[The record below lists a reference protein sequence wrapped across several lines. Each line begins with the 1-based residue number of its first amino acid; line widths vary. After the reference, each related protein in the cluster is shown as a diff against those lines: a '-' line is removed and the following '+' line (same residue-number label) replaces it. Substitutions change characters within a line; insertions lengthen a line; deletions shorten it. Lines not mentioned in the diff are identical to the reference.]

1 MNLGEETDYS
11 LVLYVWTEK
20 WCCLGVELNSRVA
33 HPCQDTRE
41 KCGL

>member
-1 MNLGEETDYS
+1 MNLGGKKDYS

-20 WCCLGVELNSRVA
+20 RCCLGVDLNSRVG

-41 KCGL
+41 NYGL